1 MPRNLTRFS
10 FMFVYI
16 QKDEEEVISD
26 QDQKVVDSCAIQVMN
41 VNNTWTSWYTTN
53 NNRVS
58 FLILHEAVQHG
69 GGGWGGGEERL
80 GMKMEPPSAADRWPF
95 LNNYALITK

>member
-1 MPRNLTRFS
+1 MPRNLTRRFF

-41 VNNTWTSWYTTN
+41 VYNTWTSWYTTN

-58 FLILHEAVQHG
+58 FLILHEALQHG
-69 GGGWGGGEERL
+69 GLEVEEEEAKSVL
-80 GMKMEPPSAADRWPF
+80 EWKWSLLLLLTADPS
-95 LNNYALITK
+95 